1 MHPVRTFLYLIAMIA
16 VVGFSSCKSNTN
28 GSSYMVT
35 GIIRHAENQKLLLQ
49 EVPYGG
55 KPIITL
61 DSATIGKDG
70 KYKFEFIAKQEG
82 IYKLSNQN
90 NVEIVFINDADN
102 IQINADTENYL
113 SYTSKGSESTT
124 EIFNLLKEYR
134 KKDSSLFATL
144 YSLDVLQKQN
154 GKDSSIFWLQKQ
166 KLAKLKDLN
175 DYVENQ
181 VTTSTH
187 PAVIYYTLGL
197 GLRSME
203 GAKVLALAKA
213 AAEKTKADPLV
224 LFANILSRQVQA
236 NAPNTAIAVGQMAPE
251 IALQDASGKIQTLSS
266 LKGKYVLVDFWASW
280 CGPCRAENPNVVN
293 AYEKY
298 KNKNF
303 TILGVSLD
311 DNKANWMEAIKADKL
326 NWLQISDLK
335 KWESVAVSA
344 YQIDGIPFNVLLDP
358 EGKIVATDLRGEA
371 LQNTLSTLLK

>member
-251 IALQDASGKIQTLSS
+251 IALQDVSGKIQTLSS

-293 AYEKY
+293 AFEKY

-358 EGKIVATDLRGEA
+358 EGKIVATDLRGDA